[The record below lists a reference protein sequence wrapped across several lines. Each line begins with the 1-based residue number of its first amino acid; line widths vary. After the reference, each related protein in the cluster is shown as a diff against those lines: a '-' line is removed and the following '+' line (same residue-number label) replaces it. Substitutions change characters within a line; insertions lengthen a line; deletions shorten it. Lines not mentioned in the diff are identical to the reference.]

1 MPITWNE
8 ASPADTDGAG
18 TAASALRSLKA
29 NLATG
34 LATSVYWPGSGGA
47 SAASAGWPKI
57 GTARPLYGTQS
68 QVSAYADAFLMLT
81 SDTSRL
87 FAVNS
92 ASTVFLGG
100 SRVIESSTTSMAVN
114 THYILATGQLQNSVV
129 GGYGVTFTQAPALI
143 LQNTGV
149 SGSAT
154 AIIRGAP
161 SATTFIFDAWM
172 LGSSFTA
179 TASTI
184 TFTYLAYGPVS
195 F

>member
-100 SRVIESSTTSMAVN
+100 SRVIESSSTSMAAN
-114 THYILATGQLQNSVV
+114 THYVFATGEIQNSVV
-129 GGYGVTFTQAPALI
+129 GGYGVTFTQSPVLIVQPESGTLAAPMLRGQPSTSTFLVDAYI
-143 LQNTGV
+143 MG
-149 SGSAT
+149 SG
-154 AIIRGAP
+154 G
-161 SATTFIFDAWM
+161 TF
-172 LGSSFTA
+172 S
-179 TASTI
+179 ASTL
-184 TFTYLAYGPVS
+184 TFVYLAYGPVS